1 MNAPPPLSRVRSTHI
16 FPAAS
21 ALVGVCMT
29 VVSIV
34 KVLHA
39 KRFAV
44 AGIVSIASVLFL
56 VSTFCAY
63 VALRHETPSRVDVV
77 AEYLFLAGLV
87 LITVAGVL
95 LAVEIL

>member
-1 MNAPPPLSRVRSTHI
+1 MNEPFQPSRVRSAHI

-21 ALVGVCMT
+21 TLVGVCMT

-34 KVLHA
+34 KAFHG

-44 AGIVSIASVLFL
+44 AAIVSIASVLFL

-63 VALRHETPSRVDVV
+63 VAIRHERPSRIDAV

-87 LITVAGVL
+87 LITVAGFL
-95 LAVEIL
+95 LAVELV